1 MAKAK
6 KEVKEATISETKVKK
21 KKEEKVE
28 EVEEEVIEEVKE
40 EKVEKSEKNKKE
52 KKKKVGFFSGIR
64 KEMKQV
70 VWPSAGDIVKSTIAV
85 VVMCLFLCL
94 FFLAIM
100 AVMALIKKGLLG

>member
-6 KEVKEATISETKVKK
+6 KEIKDANISETKEKKKKIDNLEEIVEEK
-21 KKEEKVE
+21 KKEETVE
-28 EVEEEVIEEVKE
+28 T
-40 EKVEKSEKNKKE
+40 KKE
-52 KKKKVGFFSGIR
+52 KKTKDKKKKVGFFGGIR

-94 FFLAIM
+94 FFLAIT
-100 AVMALIKKGLLG
+100 ALMALIKEGLQF